1 MERIAFIGETG
12 FVYWSPI
19 ILALAAVAAIA
30 FYAALYIRKEGNPVA
45 LFLSIL
51 LSVGGGIPLSRL
63 IHWYHRTDA
72 YASLAAAM
80 TDYSG
85 GGFALYGVFFACLAA
100 ACLLRLLR
108 ISRNLPGMLDCMAMG
123 GGVGIA
129 VGRMASLFNSSDR
142 GMHLPETVGLPFA
155 WPMVNAVSGASENRL
170 ATFMI
175 QNMVTGLIV
184 ALLGAYMFWA
194 AAKKKKIP
202 QGDIFLIFIMA
213 YGASQIICDST
224 RYDSLYLR
232 SNGFVSIVQIL
243 GLVALVLPIIY
254 FSVRTVK
261 QSGFKGWYVAM
272 WIGQLALIGLT
283 GFMEYFVQRRGHEA
297 PLVYSTMTVCL
308 LGVLAMTLLLRR
320 IGTAK
325 AEPAP
330 AAEEG

>member
-19 ILALAAVAAIA
+19 ILALAAIAAIA
-30 FYAALYIRKEGNPVA
+30 FYAALYIKKEGNPAA

-72 YASLAAAM
+72 YVSLEAAM

-85 GGFALYGVFFACLAA
+85 GGFALYGMVFACLAA

-129 VGRMASLFNSSDR
+129 AGRMASLFNSSDR

-155 WPMVNAVSGASENRL
+155 WPMVNPVSGEAENRL

-175 QNMVTGLIV
+175 QSMVTGLIV
-184 ALLGAYMFWA
+184 ALLGVYMLRA
-194 AAKKKKIP
+194 SAKKKKIP

-213 YGASQIICDST
+213 YGASQVICDST

-243 GLVALVLPIIY
+243 GLVGLVLPIIY

-261 QSGFKGWYVAM
+261 RTGFKGWHVGM

-308 LGVLAMTLLLRR
+308 LGVLVITLLFRSAR
-320 IGTAK
+320 NPK
-325 AEPAP
+325 PVSAP
-330 AAEEG
+330 EEKEG